1 MPAQPQLDATDL
13 ELLSAYLDGEV
24 TPTERAALETR
35 LAQEPALR
43 RELASLRQTVSWI
56 NALPPNRA
64 PHNFTLTP
72 AMVRPKPARI
82 LFFPTTTLFST
93 MSAVAAVLL
102 VAAGLL
108 LVMQPTGNTSI
119 QPLAGREQAQIA
131 LAPTETATLKLGTT
145 EVGLL
150 ADEDQAEPIVPPAPA
165 STTMAFA
172 APSVEEAQAESDTLG
187 QFGAADAAETADDAL
202 AARQMPTVDMFL
214 PPDPNQTGAIADGRP
229 QGLGGGGG
237 GDDEGGEAEAPAV
250 GQSAPEAD
258 AFAGSEGML
267 DMMMPDSAA
276 GTPFEQSNVE
286 PRAAAPPLPITD
298 ESTFSM
304 MAPSAANSAAPAE
317 SADGEASD
325 SAAMMQAEIAQVASP
340 TATETAT
347 PTPTMTPTLTP
358 TATLTATPS
367 QTPTDLPT
375 PTLMPTSTPTP
386 APFSLLPPGARGE
399 VVGLVLIV
407 LGILAFGLFAM
418 TLAARRRR

>member
-56 NALPPNRA
+56 NALPPTRA

-131 LAPTETATLKLGTT
+131 LAPTETATLKLATT

-267 DMMMPDSAA
+267 DMVMPDSAA
-276 GTPFEQSNVE
+276 STPDQSNVE
-286 PRAAAPPLPITD
+286 PRAAAPPQPTTD
-298 ESTFSM
+298 ESIFSM
-304 MAPSAANSAAPAE
+304 MAPSAANNAAPAE
-317 SADGEASD
+317 SADSEASD

-347 PTPTMTPTLTP
+347 PTPTMTS
-358 TATLTATPS
+358 TASQPAAPS
-367 QTPTDLPT
+367 
-375 PTLMPTSTPTP
+375 
-386 APFSLLPPGARGE
+386 
-399 VVGLVLIV
+399 
-407 LGILAFGLFAM
+407 
-418 TLAARRRR
+418 